1 MYLKEIDYSLRNETL
16 INKLTIIWQKSVEAT
31 HLFLSPQDIKDILP
45 QVVIGLKQIPILL
58 VSFTNDDEPI
68 GFAGIA
74 DDKLEMLFLSP
85 DYFQQGIGYKM
96 ISTAIQDYQIKYVDV
111 NKQNPKALKF
121 YLRQGFTI
129 FKRSPVDSDNRP
141 FPILHLKKINL
152 SYKENLS

>member
-1 MYLKEIDYSLRNETL
+1 M
-16 INKLTIIWQKSVEAT
+16 
-31 HLFLSPQDIKDILP
+31 P

-58 VSFTNDDEPI
+58 VSFTDDAAPI

-111 NKQNPKALKF
+111 NEQNPKALKF

-141 FPILHLKKINL
+141 FPILHLKK
-152 SYKENLS
+152 

>member
-16 INKLTIIWQKSVEAT
+16 IHKLTIIWQKSVEAT

-45 QVVIGLKQIPILL
+45 QVVIGLKHIPILL
-58 VSFTNDDEPI
+58 VSFTDDDEPI

-111 NKQNPKALKF
+111 NEQNLKALKF

-141 FPILHLKKINL
+141 FPILHLKK
-152 SYKENLS
+152 

>member
-58 VSFTNDDEPI
+58 VSFTDDDEPI

-111 NKQNPKALKF
+111 NEQNLKALKF

-141 FPILHLKKINL
+141 FPILHLKK
-152 SYKENLS
+152 

>member
-16 INKLTIIWQKSVEAT
+16 IHKLTIIWQKSVETT
-31 HLFLSPQDIKDILP
+31 HLFLSP

-58 VSFTNDDEPI
+58 VSFTDDDKPI

-129 FKRSPVDSDNRP
+129 FKHSPVDSDNRP
-141 FPILHLKKINL
+141 FPILHLKK
-152 SYKENLS
+152 

>member
-16 INKLTIIWQKSVEAT
+16 IDKLTIIWQKSVEAT

-58 VSFTNDDEPI
+58 VSFTDDDEPI

-129 FKRSPVDSDNRP
+129 FKRSPLDSDNRP
-141 FPILHLKKINL
+141 FPILHLKK
-152 SYKENLS
+152 

>member
-16 INKLTIIWQKSVEAT
+16 IDKLTIIWQKSVEAT

-58 VSFTNDDEPI
+58 VSFTDDDEPI
-68 GFAGIA
+68 GFSGIA

-111 NKQNPKALKF
+111 NEQNLKALKF

-141 FPILHLKKINL
+141 FPILHLKK
-152 SYKENLS
+152 

>member
-1 MYLKEIDYSLRNETL
+1 MYLKEIDYSSRNETL

-129 FKRSPVDSDNRP
+129 FKRSPLDSDNRP
-141 FPILHLKKINL
+141 FPILHLKK
-152 SYKENLS
+152 

>member
-129 FKRSPVDSDNRP
+129 FKRSPLDSDNRP
-141 FPILHLKKINL
+141 FPILHLKK
-152 SYKENLS
+152 

>member
-45 QVVIGLKQIPILL
+45 KVVIGLKQIPILL
-58 VSFTNDDEPI
+58 VSFTDDDEPI

-129 FKRSPVDSDNRP
+129 FKHSPVDSDNRP
-141 FPILHLKKINL
+141 FPILHLKK
-152 SYKENLS
+152 

>member
-58 VSFTNDDEPI
+58 VSFTDDDKPI

-129 FKRSPVDSDNRP
+129 FKHSPVDSDNRP
-141 FPILHLKKINL
+141 FPILHLKK
-152 SYKENLS
+152 

>member
-16 INKLTIIWQKSVEAT
+16 IDKLTIIWQKSVETT

-58 VSFTNDDEPI
+58 VSFTDDDEPI

-111 NKQNPKALKF
+111 NEQNLKALKF

-129 FKRSPVDSDNRP
+129 FKRSPLDSDNRP
-141 FPILHLKKINL
+141 FPILHLKK
-152 SYKENLS
+152 

>member
-58 VSFTNDDEPI
+58 VAFSDDDEPI

-74 DDKLEMLFLSP
+74 EQKLEMLFISP
-85 DYFQQGIGYKM
+85 DYFNHGLGYKL
-96 ISTAIQDYQIKYVDV
+96 ISIAINDYHIIYVDV
-111 NKQNPKALKF
+111 NEQNPHALKF
-121 YLRQGFTI
+121 YQRQGFVI
-129 FKRSPVDSDNRP
+129 FNRSDLDSANRP
-141 FPILHLKKINL
+141 FPILYLKKC
-152 SYKENLS
+152 

>member
-16 INKLTIIWQKSVEAT
+16 IDKLTIIWQKSVEAT

-58 VSFTNDDEPI
+58 VSFTDDDEPI

-74 DDKLEMLFLSP
+74 ENKLEMLFLSP

-96 ISTAIQDYQIKYVDV
+96 ISTAIQDCQIKYVDV
-111 NKQNPKALKF
+111 NEQNPKALKF

-141 FPILHLKKINL
+141 FPILHLKK
-152 SYKENLS
+152 

>member
-1 MYLKEIDYSLRNETL
+1 MYLKEIDYSSRNETL

-58 VSFTNDDEPI
+58 VSFTDDDAPI
-68 GFAGIA
+68 GFSGIT

-111 NKQNPKALKF
+111 NEQNSKALKF

-141 FPILHLKKINL
+141 FPILHLKK
-152 SYKENLS
+152 

>member
-58 VSFTNDDEPI
+58 VSFTDDAAPI

-129 FKRSPVDSDNRP
+129 FKHSPVDSDNRP
-141 FPILHLKKINL
+141 FPILHLKK
-152 SYKENLS
+152 

>member
-58 VSFTNDDEPI
+58 VSFTDDDEPI

-74 DDKLEMLFLSP
+74 DNKLEMLFLSP

-96 ISTAIQDYQIKYVDV
+96 ISTAIQDYQINYVDV
-111 NKQNPKALKF
+111 NEQNPKALKF

-141 FPILHLKKINL
+141 FPILHLKK
-152 SYKENLS
+152 

>member
-58 VSFTNDDEPI
+58 VSFTDDDAPI

-74 DDKLEMLFLSP
+74 DNKLEMLFLSP

-96 ISTAIQDYQIKYVDV
+96 ISTAIQDCQIKYVDV
-111 NKQNPKALKF
+111 NEQNPKALKF

-141 FPILHLKKINL
+141 FPILHLKK
-152 SYKENLS
+152 